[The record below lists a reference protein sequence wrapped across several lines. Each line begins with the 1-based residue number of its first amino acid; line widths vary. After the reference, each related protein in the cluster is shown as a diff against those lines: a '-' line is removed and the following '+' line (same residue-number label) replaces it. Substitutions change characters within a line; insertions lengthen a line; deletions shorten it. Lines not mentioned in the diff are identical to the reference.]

1 MVPQD
6 DVTIA
11 QRTSQPRLS
20 GSKDRHHGHA
30 KQRGQVHRAGIVG
43 KEQSTFAQFINQLIQ
58 RSTSDPIDAM
68 IADRSRN
75 LIARWR
81 VIFRSKQ
88 NPLHRG
94 LSAYFCR
101 NLGESLGKPL
111 FGRSIFRS
119 RAKSD
124 FRSLMLDV

>member
-1 MVPQD
+1 M
-6 DVTIA
+6 TIA

-43 KEQSTFAQFINQLIQ
+43 KEQSTFAQFVNQLIH
-58 RSTSDPIDAM
+58 RGTPDPIYAM

-75 LIARWR
+75 LIARRR

-88 NPLHRG
+88 NPMHRG
-94 LSAYFCR
+94 LSAYYYR
-101 NLGESLGKPL
+101 NLSESLEKPS

-124 FRSLMLDV
+124 FGSLMLDV